1 METTYQNFVGLIDQ
15 TEGYVL
21 ILVTRGCHGG
31 ILYME
36 AWFVIVRLYVVV

>member
-1 METTYQNFVGLIDQ
+1 MSKTYQNFVGLIDQ
-15 TEGYVL
+15 TKGYIL

-36 AWFVIVRLYVVV
+36 GWLVIVGL